1 MLLPKSLA
9 DLEADLATEDFVGS
23 VVEVE
28 DEAEVALRRARTIVL
43 MAFNNTGA
51 ESGRSQRVGHHPGTP
66 AYQSHA
72 NMNLET
78 PSQPAARLAPFYQAE
93 LSAD

>member
-28 DEAEVALRRARTIVL
+28 EEVEVALRRARTIVL
-43 MAFNNTGA
+43 ITFANIGA
-51 ESGRSQRVGHHPGTP
+51 EFGRSQRVGHHPGTP
-66 AYQSHA
+66 AYQSRA
-72 NMNLET
+72 N
-78 PSQPAARLAPFYQAE
+78 
-93 LSAD
+93 

>member
-28 DEAEVALRRARTIVL
+28 EEVEVALRRARTIVL
-43 MAFNNTGA
+43 ITFDNIEAN
-51 ESGRSQRVGHHPGTP
+51 SGRSQRVGHHPGTP

-72 NMNLET
+72 N
-78 PSQPAARLAPFYQAE
+78 
-93 LSAD
+93 

>member
-28 DEAEVALRRARTIVL
+28 EEVEVALRRARTIVL
-43 MAFNNTGA
+43 ITFNNIVA
-51 ESGRSQRVGHHPGTP
+51 KMAARSAYGPHPGTP

-72 NMNLET
+72 
-78 PSQPAARLAPFYQAE
+78 
-93 LSAD
+93 D

>member
-28 DEAEVALRRARTIVL
+28 EEVEVALRRARTIVL
-43 MAFNNTGA
+43 ITFANIEAN
-51 ESGRSQRVGHHPGTP
+51 SGRRAARSGHPGTP
-66 AYQSHA
+66 AYQSHGI
-72 NMNLET
+72 
-78 PSQPAARLAPFYQAE
+78 
-93 LSAD
+93 